1 MFKMNKKVFIGLI
14 IFIAINFFIIS
25 FYIYPNDK
33 NADYWTALNAL
44 ATINIAVL
52 TAFLAFYG
60 LQQLHS
66 IKKQTDVTKE
76 HNQSLIAHSA
86 YSEYLKLAME
96 YPQFA
101 HPNIA
106 KLDENYELKNHY
118 KWFVANMLYHF
129 ETVVEAMQG
138 DDDWEVTLIPQIKKH
153 GWYIYQNDRY
163 KKDGWSSELK
173 ELIEKAEK
181 SYTRT
186 QRAKNNDTIIKSKAE
201 EQYQRYLN
209 LLAKNHSLL
218 AEPSSNEKFTQKL
231 HEYKVF
237 YKQVFFLLG
246 GLAEAVEENVN
257 WKKTI
262 TNELKSLEW
271 FFCEKYMNQ
280 NEHNYFVNDLQKE
293 LLLKLNY
300 TLKKHFS

>member
-25 FYIYPNDK
+25 FYIYPIDK
-33 NADYWTALNAL
+33 KVDYWTALNAL

-66 IKKQTDVTKE
+66 IKKQTDVAKK
-76 HNQSLIAHSA
+76 HNNSLIAHSA

-129 ETVVEAMQG
+129 ETVVDAVG
-138 DDDWEVTLIPQIKKH
+138 NHDDWEKTLMPQIKKH
-153 GWYIYQNDRY
+153 GWYIYHNDRY
-163 KKDGWSSELK
+163 TRDGWSDELQK
-173 ELIEKAEK
+173 LIKNAEK
-181 SYTRT
+181 LYTRM
-186 QRAKNNDTIIKSKAE
+186 QRANNNDTLI
-201 EQYQRYLN
+201 
-209 LLAKNHSLL
+209 
-218 AEPSSNEKFTQKL
+218 
-231 HEYKVF
+231 
-237 YKQVFFLLG
+237 
-246 GLAEAVEENVN
+246 
-257 WKKTI
+257 
-262 TNELKSLEW
+262 
-271 FFCEKYMNQ
+271 
-280 NEHNYFVNDLQKE
+280 
-293 LLLKLNY
+293 
-300 TLKKHFS
+300 

>member
-1 MFKMNKKVFIGLI
+1 MNKKVLIGLI
-14 IFIAINFFIIS
+14 IFTNIFIIS
-25 FYIYPNDK
+25 FSIYLTDK
-33 NADYWTALNAL
+33 KFDYWTALNAL

-66 IKKQTDVTKE
+66 IKKQTDVSKD

-101 HPNIA
+101 HPNIV
-106 KLDENYELKNHY
+106 KLDEDYELKNHY

-129 ETVVEAMQG
+129 ETVIEAMKG

-173 ELIEKAEK
+173 ELIKKAEK
-181 SYTRT
+181 FYTRT

-201 EQYQRYLN
+201 EQYQRYLE
-209 LLAKNHSLL
+209 LLSKNHSLL
-218 AEPSSNEKFTQKL
+218 AEPSKDVTVIQKL

-237 YKQVFFLLG
+237 YKQIFFTLG
-246 GLAEAVEENVN
+246 GLAEIVEENAN
-257 WKKTI
+257 WKNTI

-271 FFCEKYMNQ
+271 FFCEKYMNH
-280 NEHNYFVNDLQKE
+280 NEYSYFVNDLHKE

-300 TLKKHFS
+300 TLKKRFS

>member
-1 MFKMNKKVFIGLI
+1 MLKMNKKTILALFIFVSLNSLVTYFSI
-14 IFIAINFFIIS
+14 IPLS
-25 FYIYPNDK
+25 SK
-33 NADYWTALNAL
+33 TETWTALNAL

-52 TAFLAFYG
+52 TVFLAFYG
-60 LQQLHS
+60 LKQLHS
-66 IKKQTDVTKE
+66 IKKQTDVTEE

-86 YSEYLKLAME
+86 YSEYLQLAME

-101 HPNIA
+101 HPDIA
-106 KLDENYELKNHY
+106 KLDGNYELKNHY

-129 ETVVEAMQG
+129 ETVVKAVKD

-173 ELIEKAEK
+173 ELIKKAEK
-181 SYTRT
+181 FYTRT

-209 LLAKNHSLL
+209 LLSKNHSLL

-237 YKQVFFLLG
+237 YKQVFFILG
-246 GLAEAVEENVN
+246 GLAEAVEENAN

-280 NEHNYFVNDLQKE
+280 NEHSYFVNDLQKE
-293 LLLKLNY
+293 LLLKLSY
-300 TLKKHFS
+300 TLKKRFS